1 VGKLILE
8 SLNCQV
14 DVVGD
19 GAIAFEAVFTNSYD
33 LLFMDCQMPKVD
45 GYEAAR
51 MIRER
56 EALSGEKV
64 RRIPIVALTAHALEG
79 DRELCLA
86 AGMDD
91 YLSKPFNSDQIAAI
105 LRRWTHKQ
113 PYPSDD
119 QPG

>member
-1 VGKLILE
+1 
-8 SLNCQV
+8 
-14 DVVGD
+14 
-19 GAIAFEAVFTNSYD
+19 
-33 LLFMDCQMPKVD
+33 MDCQMPKVD

-56 EALSGEKV
+56 EALSGEEG

-105 LRRWTHKQ
+105 LRRWTHNQ
-113 PYPSDD
+113 PHPSDD